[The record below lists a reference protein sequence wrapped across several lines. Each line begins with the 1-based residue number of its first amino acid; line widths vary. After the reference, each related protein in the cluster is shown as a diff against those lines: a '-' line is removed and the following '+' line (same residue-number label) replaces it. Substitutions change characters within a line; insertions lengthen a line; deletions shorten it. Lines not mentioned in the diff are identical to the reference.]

1 MKKQKIL
8 DKCEAMT
15 LLCSKASNHW
25 SFVKF
30 CFTIPLVITSSAML
44 IINSISQDAN
54 TIKIP
59 NIVVN
64 GISVLI
70 VSLNNSIKSS
80 EKFEV
85 FKKLSQQFMM
95 LSQEIEVIE
104 TNEINPEQYS
114 IIILKY
120 DNLIAS
126 CMFEEIPQNIKT
138 LVNKLY
144 TDNNR
149 FIPIQ
154 LNGVSGLF
162 SKYNRN
168 SGNSIELSSQIV

>member
-15 LLCSKASNHW
+15 LLCSKAANHW

-30 CFTIPLVITSSAML
+30 CFTIPLVLTSSAML

-70 VSLNNSIKSS
+70 VSLNNNIRAS

-85 FKKLSQQFMM
+85 FKKLSQQFMI
-95 LSQEIEVIE
+95 LSQEVEAIEG
-104 TNEINPEQYS
+104 EITPEQYS

-120 DNLIAS
+120 DNLIAG
-126 CMFEEIPQNIKT
+126 CMFEEIPQRMKT

-162 SKYNRN
+162 SKDKRDSKPN
-168 SGNSIELSSQIV
+168 ITEIV

>member
-8 DKCEAMT
+8 DKSEAMT
-15 LLCSKASNHW
+15 LLCSKAANHW

-44 IINSISQDAN
+44 IINSISHDAN

-70 VSLNNSIKSS
+70 VSLNNNIRAS

-85 FKKLSQQFMM
+85 FKKLSQQFMV
-95 LSQEIEVIE
+95 LSQEVEAIEG
-104 TNEINPEQYS
+104 EITPEQYS

-120 DNLIAS
+120 DNLIAG
-126 CMFEEIPQNIKT
+126 CMFEEIPQRFKL
-138 LVNKLY
+138 LVGNLY
-144 TDNNR
+144 TKADR
-149 FIPIQ
+149 YVPIQ
-154 LNGVSGLF
+154 INGTCGLLSTKRDSRHLN
-162 SKYNRN
+162 
-168 SGNSIELSSQIV
+168 EIV

>member
-15 LLCSKASNHW
+15 LLCSKAANHW

-30 CFTIPLVITSSAML
+30 CFTIPLVLTSSAML

-70 VSLNNSIKSS
+70 VSLNNNIRAS

-104 TNEINPEQYS
+104 SNEISPEQYS

-120 DNLIAS
+120 DNLIAG
-126 CMFEEIPQNIKT
+126 CMFEEIPQRYKL
-138 LVNKLY
+138 LVGNLY
-144 TDNNR
+144 TKADR
-149 FIPIQ
+149 YVPIQ
-154 LNGVSGLF
+154 INGTCGLLSTKRDSRQLN
-162 SKYNRN
+162 
-168 SGNSIELSSQIV
+168 EIV